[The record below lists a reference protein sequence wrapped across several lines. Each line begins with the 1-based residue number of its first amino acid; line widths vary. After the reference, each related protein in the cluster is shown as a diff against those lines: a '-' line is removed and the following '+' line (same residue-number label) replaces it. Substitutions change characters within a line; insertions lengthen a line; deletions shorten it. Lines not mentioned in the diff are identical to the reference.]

1 MSEVTA
7 KVLFELLLV
16 SFEVLGRLNLDL
28 ARLGAAVGEAMHICR
43 EGGVLTGKH
52 QHVLYVLKSIEKE
65 GEVFSLLKTRLLVA
79 MIREGMSV
87 KVDWGDG
94 LKPCFV
100 IPGIG
105 SVDAESVLVEIIK
118 DRRGE
123 DAENDNATPTCEQAE
138 EIMWKYY
145 SNDGFYVID
154 IDKLV

>member
-1 MSEVTA
+1 MSESEVTA

-28 ARLGAAVGEAMHICR
+28 ARLGAAVGEAK
-43 EGGVLTGKH
+43 GGGLTGKH